1 LNKLPP
7 TADCE
12 RHAALVQQMDELR
25 DCREALRPWCAGL
38 QGKLLDKRLAYL
50 GTDEKRAAAR
60 LA

>member
-1 LNKLPP
+1 
-7 TADCE
+7 
-12 RHAALVQQMDELR
+12 MDELR